1 MKPHTLRAIIIAIM
15 VTLFIHGLKTVP
27 IADFYCIIFLSPFL
41 VTIISYFA
49 FNEPLKLE
57 RIAVLCLAFTG
68 VIITIGPHFSD
79 MTIGY
84 AFILAAVLF
93 GSTNILVIRKMGQN
107 EYSPLYGFYPLLAIV
122 MINLPFAVQDIPTTM
137 PLSDMGIFLLYGIVL
152 IGAHTFLP
160 MAFARTPEISMIA
173 PLHYSQMIWG
183 VLADI
188 IIFHAN
194 PPLTTF
200 IGGSLI
206 VTAGMI
212 MLWNEK
218 HHIRKPKH

>member
-1 MKPHTLRAIIIAIM
+1 
-15 VTLFIHGLKTVP
+15 
-27 IADFYCIIFLSPFL
+27 
-41 VTIISYFA
+41 
-49 FNEPLKLE
+49 
-57 RIAVLCLAFTG
+57 
-68 VIITIGPHFSD
+68 
-79 MTIGY
+79 
-84 AFILAAVLF
+84 
-93 GSTNILVIRKMGQN
+93 
-107 EYSPLYGFYPLLAIV
+107 
-122 MINLPFAVQDIPTTM
+122 
-137 PLSDMGIFLLYGIVL
+137 
-152 IGAHTFLP
+152 